1 MILADKIINERKR
14 NAWSQEEL
22 ADKLGVSRQAVSKWE
37 SAQSVPDIQRV
48 IQMAQLFGVSTDYL
62 LTGCATQLQDISHLH
77 HVVQD
82 AQEKLGAELLL
93 RGPDGTA
100 RAPTDADLAAF
111 LAALLA

>member
-1 MILADKIINERKR
+1 MLGARIAALRRQSGISQQQLAAYLDVSSSAVGMYEQGRREPSAIL
-14 NAWSQEEL
+14 L
-22 ADKLGVSRQAVSKWE
+22 V
-37 SAQSVPDIQRV
+37 
-48 IQMAQLFGVSTDYL
+48 QMAQLFGVSTDYL